1 MRTRK
6 QGSLSQNLE
15 LDTHDRASGQEL
27 PAEKDWSRSQIF
39 LYVYTYVYVYVY
51 TYVYMHTQIDNCVF
65 RRLLFRI
72 ILFFPSCSYKQ
83 NGDEQTVRGNNIFPA
98 NKVVCIYMYIY
109 THIFIHTYI
118 YTEGSEVR

>member
-39 LYVYTYVYVYVY
+39 LYVYTYIYVY
-51 TYVYMHTQIDNCVF
+51 TCVYI
-65 RRLLFRI
+65 RI
-72 ILFFPSCSYKQ
+72 Y
-83 NGDEQTVRGNNIFPA
+83 A
-98 NKVVCIYMYIY
+98 Y
-109 THIFIHTYI
+109 TN
-118 YTEGSEVR
+118 